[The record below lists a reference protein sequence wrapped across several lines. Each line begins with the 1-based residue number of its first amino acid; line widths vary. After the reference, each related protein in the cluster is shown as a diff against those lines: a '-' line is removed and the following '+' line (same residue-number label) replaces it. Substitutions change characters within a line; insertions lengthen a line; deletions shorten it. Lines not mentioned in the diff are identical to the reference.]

1 MESGRS
7 ATVARTWG
15 AVDSSRISETS
26 RGAER
31 ERWHSEA
38 APHRGPAEVAHR
50 AGQGAA
56 GRSSLGWLPA
66 TPLGLQLAAS
76 SAEHWQSTAA
86 ASRVE
91 RPAQRLL
98 PAATARNFRQ
108 SFLPF
113 LPRPPKNTEPP
124 CTSPGPVGT
133 GAEMEVP
140 VPEPVLVLRAPACAV
155 RAPWL
160 RSSFPP
166 AIRQPGSPAT
176 RCRVFPAP
184 ARP

>member
-1 MESGRS
+1 M
-7 ATVARTWG
+7 ARAWG
-15 AVDSSRISETS
+15 AADSSRVSETS

-38 APHRGPAEVAHR
+38 APPWGPAEVSHR
-50 AGQGAA
+50 AWQGAA
-56 GRSSLGWLPA
+56 GRSSVGWSPA
-66 TPLGLQLAAS
+66 TPLGLKLAAS
-76 SAEHWQSTAA
+76 SAVHWQSTAA

-98 PAATARNFRQ
+98 PAATAGNFRQ

-140 VPEPVLVLRAPACAV
+140 VLAPVLVLRAPACAV
-155 RAPWL
+155 RAPGL

-166 AIRQPGSPAT
+166 AIRQPGSPAK
-176 RCRVFPAP
+176 RCRVLPAP
-184 ARP
+184 VRP